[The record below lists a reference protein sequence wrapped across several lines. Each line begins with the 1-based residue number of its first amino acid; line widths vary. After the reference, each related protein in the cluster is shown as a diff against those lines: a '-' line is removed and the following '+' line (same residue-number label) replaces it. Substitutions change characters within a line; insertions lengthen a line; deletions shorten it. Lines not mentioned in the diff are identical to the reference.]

1 MTRGP
6 KINYEM
12 EQTILEL
19 YKSHFTTKEISN
31 LLNVHYG
38 TIAYRIQGFK
48 IAKVNRYDR
57 MLLISP
63 YKIGLVNKEISRH
76 AITE

>member
-1 MTRGP
+1 M
-6 KINYEM
+6 KENM
-12 EQTILEL
+12 EETILEL
-19 YKSHFTTKEISN
+19 YKSHFTPKEISS

-38 TIAYRIQGFK
+38 TIAYRVQGFK
-48 IAKVNRYDR
+48 IAKVTKYDR

-63 YKIGLVNKEISRH
+63 YKIDLVNKEISRH